1 MGLRKLYVYGDPN
14 FQIEA
19 VDSSFS
25 SKRDSDTI
33 FSPRFPEVCRKQV
46 TNVVRSSI
54 HMIYW
59 YRRNSGGHD
68 PRTGTI

>member
-25 SKRDSDTI
+25 SKRDCDTI
-33 FSPRFPEVCRKQV
+33 FSPRFPEVC
-46 TNVVRSSI
+46 
-54 HMIYW
+54 
-59 YRRNSGGHD
+59 
-68 PRTGTI
+68 